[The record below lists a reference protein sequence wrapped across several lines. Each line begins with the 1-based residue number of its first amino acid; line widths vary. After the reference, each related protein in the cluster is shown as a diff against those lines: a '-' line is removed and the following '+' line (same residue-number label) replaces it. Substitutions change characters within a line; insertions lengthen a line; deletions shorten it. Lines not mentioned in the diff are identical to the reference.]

1 MSVAEQLVT
10 ILLMALS
17 VMLTR
22 FLAFLAFPSEKH
34 TPQFVRFLGTWL
46 PSAVFGMLIV
56 YCLKDSPLLFPSR
69 WPSTD
74 FDWRTLLAVAVTI
87 LLHLWRKSFF
97 LTMAGGT
104 AFYMILTHI

>member
-1 MSVAEQLVT
+1 MSVVQQLIT

-22 FLAFLAFPSEKH
+22 FLAFPSEKH
-34 TPQFVRFLGTWL
+34 TPRFVRFLGTCL

-56 YCLKDSPLLFPSR
+56 YCLKDSSLLFPTR
-69 WPSTD
+69 WLSTA
-74 FDWRTLLAVAVTI
+74 FDWRTLLAVIVTI